1 MKLKEFIQKN
11 TIYLILGFLS
21 LCFFLSASSYNYL
34 SQSDNFIKWGSPDE
48 TANYIFAK
56 LYAQEGSMRFYEKY
70 NLYANDIIH
79 PRSMRSDAGIIKPV
93 SFLGIILIFG
103 KIASLTSY
111 KVLPYLIPS
120 LAAVGIIFYFLLL
133 KNIFG
138 PKISYLATLIL
149 IPFPAYIYYSVR
161 SMFHNVLFVVLLII
175 GLYYAILMARKYGN
189 SSRELGKYIYPALAG
204 LFFGLAII
212 TRTSELL
219 WIIPLLLFL
228 WIFNIKKIGFTKL
241 IIFIIFLFLCFIPV
255 LYWNQI
261 LYQSPFNGGYAQMNA
276 SISRL
281 AAISTEMINPLSA
294 NKKLL
299 VEFKNIIFYFGFHPL
314 LSIKTIYYYFIK
326 MFYWIFW
333 SAIAGCFIFLYKWR
347 QFEKKHW
354 LYLLSYLIISAILLL
369 YYGSWQFYDNP
380 DQNQAT
386 IGNSYTRYWLPVYLG
401 ALPFVSIFILKLTR
415 LFKKRLYINLSRF
428 FIIILIYFVSIWF
441 VLFGSEEGIITINKK
456 NKDVKKEFN
465 KVLELTENNAAIIT
479 KYHDKL
485 LFPERKVIVGQF
497 DNKDMNSQYRNLV
510 NYIPV
515 YYYNFTLPP
524 IDFDYLNNKRLK
536 EAGLRLAQKEEIT
549 EDFTLYRLMP
559 IRE

>member
-1 MKLKEFIQKN
+1 
-11 TIYLILGFLS
+11 
-21 LCFFLSASSYNYL
+21 
-34 SQSDNFIKWGSPDE
+34 
-48 TANYIFAK
+48 
-56 LYAQEGSMRFYEKY
+56 
-70 NLYANDIIH
+70 
-79 PRSMRSDAGIIKPV
+79 
-93 SFLGIILIFG
+93 
-103 KIASLTSY
+103 
-111 KVLPYLIPS
+111 
-120 LAAVGIIFYFLLL
+120 
-133 KNIFG
+133 
-138 PKISYLATLIL
+138 
-149 IPFPAYIYYSVR
+149 
-161 SMFHNVLFVVLLII
+161 
-175 GLYYAILMARKYGN
+175 
-189 SSRELGKYIYPALAG
+189 
-204 LFFGLAII
+204 
-212 TRTSELL
+212 
-219 WIIPLLLFL
+219 
-228 WIFNIKKIGFTKL
+228 
-241 IIFIIFLFLCFIPV
+241 
-255 LYWNQI
+255 
-261 LYQSPFNGGYAQMNA
+261 
-276 SISRL
+276 
-281 AAISTEMINPLSA
+281 
-294 NKKLL
+294 
-299 VEFKNIIFYFGFHPL
+299 
-314 LSIKTIYYYFIK
+314 